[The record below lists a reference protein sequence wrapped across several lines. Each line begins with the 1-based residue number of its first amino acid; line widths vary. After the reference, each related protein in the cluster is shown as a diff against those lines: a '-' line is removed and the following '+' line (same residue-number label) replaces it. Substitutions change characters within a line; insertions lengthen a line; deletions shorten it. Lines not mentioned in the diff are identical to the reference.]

1 MEKSIYL
8 PRARSEGL
16 VIEELADEL
25 LVYDLQRNKAHC
37 LNSTAAKI
45 WKKCNGRST
54 PADIARR
61 LAAKPRVVAGESR
74 ESVQS
79 RARKSPKISEP
90 AVDLSGQQLT
100 EQVVWLAL
108 DQLSRNHL
116 LEERA
121 PLATAVPRI
130 SRRQALMRVGIGA
143 AIGLPI
149 VVSITAP
156 TAVQA
161 GTCRPHNASCI
172 TSSECCSGSCL
183 SGHCA

>member
-1 MEKSIYL
+1 MEKSIYR

-25 LVYDLQRNKAHC
+25 LVYDLQRDKAHC
-37 LNSTAAKI
+37 LNSTASKI
-45 WKKCNGRST
+45 WKKCNGSRT

-61 LAAKPRVVAGESR
+61 LAAKPRTIVGEPRELVPSR
-74 ESVQS
+74 VSN
-79 RARKSPKISEP
+79 SPKISEP
-90 AVDLSGQQLT
+90 AFDLCGQQLT

-116 LEERA
+116 LEGRV
-121 PLATAVPRI
+121 PLPTAVLRI

-143 AIGLPI
+143 AIALPI

-161 GTCRPHNASCI
+161 ATCFARGHACG
-172 TSSECCSGSCL
+172 TSSQCCSGLCSAGSC
-183 SGHCA
+183 A